1 MNSRHSPISC
11 RRRCG
16 SFAGATVIRSLP
28 AAALLLIA
36 IGACDNNS
44 GTGGGASAR
53 IDYIDGASEPILV
66 RGQQIVIEGFG
77 FGAVRGSG
85 QVSIGSVDATPPDS
99 AWTPF
104 LITATV
110 PNSSPTGTTTLTVV
124 TATGRQISAP
134 VHVLARHT
142 FDPATLTWQSRSLFP
157 RAPAGI
163 ALAAGEFPENG
174 TLRATIYAAGGAEP
188 FAASGG
194 LQMVPDSGVYV
205 ARVVNGGAG
214 TIEPWIRQ
222 RDTSDATRSRVLPAP
237 RAFAA
242 AVVATRYNSRIA
254 GSALYVIGGIN
265 AAGQAQASV
274 IGADITPDSVNRR
287 FVFLEPLPTPLA
299 GAIAVVRRGRIYVM
313 GGTDALG
320 RPQRTVYMGRIGAD
334 GHIDGWYAEPQL
346 PAARAY
352 GGGVVRDER
361 LVAIGGVA
369 DSVPPGGGFGAGTQR
384 LVTGDTAA
392 VSLASGF
399 FTGPWGTG
407 PALLP
412 EGRSQFAL
420 LDLGTTLLIVGGMYA
435 GAPSNAA
442 ETMAATVSGDS
453 VGPFA
458 GPVGTNTIAAQTCAT
473 LAAGTLV
480 GPSGV
485 TWREADGTVRGMVVG
500 GIDLATQLRRS
511 CAWGF

>member
-1 MNSRHSPISC
+1 MLVMAISS
-11 RRRCG
+11 CG
-16 SFAGATVIRSLP
+16 DG
-28 AAALLLIA
+28 
-36 IGACDNNS
+36 S
-44 GTGGGASAR
+44 GTGSNAAAR
-53 IDYIDGASEPILV
+53 IDYVDGAIEPILV
-66 RGQQIVIEGFG
+66 RDQQIVIEGFG
-77 FGAVRGSG
+77 FGALRGSG
-85 QVSIGSVDATPPDS
+85 QVRIGTADATPADS
-99 AWTPF
+99 AWTAF
-104 LITATV
+104 LITTTV
-110 PNSSPTGTTTLTVV
+110 PTSAPAGATTLTVV
-124 TATGRQISAP
+124 TATGRQLNAP
-134 VHVLARHT
+134 VHILPQRT
-142 FDPATLTWQSRSLFP
+142 FNPATLTWQARSLFP
-157 RAPAGI
+157 RAPAGL

-174 TLRATIYAAGGAEP
+174 TLRATVYAAGGAEP
-188 FAASGG
+188 FATSGG
-194 LQMVPDSGVYV
+194 LQMAPDSGVYV
-205 ARVVNGGAG
+205 ARVVAGSAG

-222 RDTSDATRSRVLPAP
+222 RDTSDANRSRVLPAP

-274 IGADITPDSVNRR
+274 LGADITPDSVSRR
-287 FVFLEPLPTPLA
+287 FVFLEPLPTPVA
-299 GAIAVVRRGRIYVM
+299 GALAVVRRGRIYVM
-313 GGTDALG
+313 GGTDAQG

-346 PAARAY
+346 PAERAY
-352 GGGVVRDER
+352 GGGLVRDER
-361 LVAIGGVA
+361 VVAIGGLA

-420 LDLGTTLLIVGGMYA
+420 LDLGSTVLIVGGMYA
-435 GAPSNAA
+435 GAPTDAA
-442 ETMAATVSGDS
+442 ETIAATVSGDS

-458 GPVGTNTIAAQTCAT
+458 GPVGTNTIAGLSCAT
-473 LAAGTLV
+473 LGAGTLV
-480 GPSGV
+480 GPAGV
-485 TWREADGTVRGMVVG
+485 TWRELDGTVRGMVVG

>member
-1 MNSRHSPISC
+1 MLVLAISS
-11 RRRCG
+11 CG
-16 SFAGATVIRSLP
+16 
-28 AAALLLIA
+28 
-36 IGACDNNS
+36 DNS
-44 GTGGGASAR
+44 GTGDNGTAR
-53 IDYIDGASEPILV
+53 IDYVDGAVEPILV

-77 FGAVRGSG
+77 FGATRGTGTVR
-85 QVSIGSVDATPPDS
+85 IGSVDVTPADS
-99 AWTPF
+99 SWTPF

-110 PNSSPTGTTTLTVV
+110 PDAAVTGATTLTVV
-124 TATGRQISAP
+124 TAAGRELSTTI
-134 VHVLARHT
+134 HLLARRS
-142 FDPATLTWQSRSLFP
+142 FDPNTFSWQARSLFP

-163 ALAAGEFPENG
+163 ALAAAEFPETG
-174 TLRATIYAAGGAEP
+174 SLRATVYAAGGAEP
-188 FAASGG
+188 FSTGGG
-194 LQMVPDSGVYV
+194 LQMAPDSGVYV
-205 ARVVNGGAG
+205 ARVVLGGSG

-222 RDTSDATRSRVLPAP
+222 RDTSDAIRSHVLPAP

-242 AVVATRYNSRIA
+242 AVVATRYNSRLTS
-254 GSALYVIGGIN
+254 SALYVIGGIN

-274 IGADITPDSVNRR
+274 LGADVTADSVSRR

-313 GGTDALG
+313 GGTDAQG
-320 RPQRTVYMGRIGAD
+320 RPQRVVYMGRIGAD

-346 PAARAY
+346 PGARAY
-352 GGGVVRDER
+352 GGGLARDAR
-361 LVAIGGVA
+361 VVAIGGVA

-392 VSLASGF
+392 VSPASGF
-399 FTGPWGTG
+399 FTGPWGAG

-420 LDLGTTLLIVGGMYA
+420 LDLGSTVLIVGGMYG
-435 GAPSNAA
+435 GASTNAA
-442 ETMAATVSGDS
+442 ETIAATATGDS
-453 VGPFA
+453 VGPFS
-458 GPVGTNTIAAQTCAT
+458 GPVGANTIADQSCAT